1 MALRGT
7 TWFYGECRRLENSG
21 SPLAPL
27 AAQALD
33 LGVGGIHRTRGH
45 MNHAIGAAQR
55 FFQQYPQHRA
65 AVATAA
71 TDRPFSLATSDL
83 LNDWLT
89 LISNSDGRFGSE
101 YNWDTLKSY
110 LTPKYG
116 GIRTGGGGGDNELEI
131 AMRLAASL

>member
-7 TWFYGECRRLENSG
+7 TWFYGQCRRLENSG

-27 AAQALD
+27 AAQAID
-33 LGVGGIHRTRGH
+33 LGVGGIHGTRGH

-55 FFQQYPQHRA
+55 FFQQYPQHRQ
-65 AVATAA
+65 AVAVSAP
-71 TDRPFSLATSDL
+71 DRPFSLATSNL
-83 LNDWLT
+83 LHDWLT
-89 LISNSDGRFGSE
+89 LIGSSAGPFGTE
-101 YNWDTLKSY
+101 YNWETLKGY

-131 AMRLAASL
+131 AIRLVSEM